1 LVRRFG
7 AYTAMPSTSAASRA
21 CFVTGADAGYFWL
34 ASAAIQSLDEQCPG
48 ADVRVLDFGV
58 TPAQA
63 DFLRSR
69 HLLLERPAEVP
80 AGLHPYEL
88 KTCFG
93 RYVRALPHENI
104 VWLDGDVL
112 CVGDA
117 AAAVNAL
124 FRQMERKGS
133 QVAACPDMGPNPTLG
148 RFASSFPAP
157 ALASFIGSAPG
168 RGGLRYLNTG
178 VIAFRGARGF
188 FAQWERMA
196 ARMPG
201 ETCID
206 QNAFNI
212 LVHGNPDAAL
222 VLDPA
227 VWNVHSSLLGR
238 ARLDGTGCRCEG
250 SATRAVF
257 LHGTSYR
264 LEFVDEYPV
273 QLRVAG
279 LEIDTVVKSFRDTT
293 MRRHHLE
300 LLKRFVKTHAA
311 ALKDC
316 GVAS

>member
-1 LVRRFG
+1 
-7 AYTAMPSTSAASRA
+7 MPSTSPASRA

-48 ADVRVLDFGV
+48 ADVRVMDFGV

-80 AGLHPYEL
+80 AGLHPYVL

-104 VWLDGDVL
+104 VWLDGDIL

-117 AAAVNAL
+117 AAAVTAL
-124 FRQMERKGS
+124 FRQMERNGS

-148 RFASSFPAP
+148 RFASSYRAP
-157 ALASFIGSAPG
+157 ALGSFIGSDPG
-168 RGGLRYLNTG
+168 RAALRYLNTG
-178 VIAFRGARGF
+178 MIAFRGARGF
-188 FAQWERMA
+188 LAQWERIA

-227 VWNVHSSLLGR
+227 VWNVHSGLLGR
-238 ARLDGTGCRCEG
+238 AHLDGTGCRCEG

-257 LHGTSYR
+257 LHCTSYQ
-264 LEFVDEYPV
+264 LEFIDKYRV

-279 LEIDTVVKSFRDTT
+279 LEIDTVVKSFRDAT

-300 LLKRFVKTHAA
+300 LLKRFVMAHAA
-311 ALKDC
+311 ALKEC